1 MKSYLTCEFAEQNF
15 GQTQEPIA
23 YDGNVTIKWL
33 KEAEGIKLQ
42 TGVREYQR
50 EKVASLFWKQCVM
63 KTIIS
68 KGHAK
73 IPQIHIRVVSYE
85 NGVYLYEII
94 DGQQRVTAVIDYLKG
109 NYRLPYDMVIDG
121 CDCSNLLASELLVK
135 FPKLYARIVDYKLSC
150 VWYENLDEEMT
161 SDLFVNILN
170 NVNDMKPQEIRN
182 AVRGFLS
189 SYIRDTARF
198 EKLHKL
204 FTRKM
209 VTGNGGKQ
217 KQTLLYFSSKFSLAG
232 RMEVDEW
239 LSELIYMKF
248 NGYQNGVKPVALTE
262 WVKKVQAVGGDYS
275 TIQKWKKVESKIDE
289 LVEFAFKVI
298 SNVDAN
304 HKEKLTSMLSMI
316 MVLYADSLRD
326 KNYTIRDM
334 KQYTKKFFDVY
345 REWSD
350 VNKKKYLN
358 HTMINGKDQ
367 LQPFDKLFS
376 GKNAK
381 AIKTIVKVL
390 DMEFDADYQSF
401 GLIKIDPR
409 ETFSEADIYR
419 KWEEQG
425 FKCYYTGYD
434 LDENEIAGD
443 HFIPRSWGI
452 EKGGV
457 TEYHNLVVT
466 SETLNKKKNA
476 RHGDEFMRE
485 IKSNLQ
491 TA

>member
-1 MKSYLTCEFAEQNF
+1 MQTYLKCEFAEKNF
-15 GQTQEPIA
+15 GQTHEPIA
-23 YDGNVTIKWL
+23 YDGDVSVKWL
-33 KEAEGIKLQ
+33 REAEGTKLQ

-63 KTIIS
+63 KTVLS

-85 NGVYLYEII
+85 NGLYLYEII
-94 DGQQRVTAVIDYLKG
+94 DGQQRITTILDYIKG
-109 NYRLPYDMVIDG
+109 KFKLPVGMIIDG
-121 CDCSNLLASELLVK
+121 CDCSNLSANELMVRY
-135 FPKLYARIVDYKLSC
+135 PKLYDRINNYRISC
-150 VWYENLDEEMT
+150 VWYENLDDEMT

-182 AVRGFLS
+182 AIRGNLS
-189 SYIRDTARF
+189 THIRDTARF
-198 EKLHKL
+198 EKLHQL
-204 FTRKM
+204 FTRK
-209 VTGNGGKQ
+209 VITNKGGKQ
-217 KQTLLYFSSKFSLAG
+217 KQTLQYFSSKFPLKG

-248 NGYQNGVKPVALTE
+248 NGYQNGVKPALLTA
-262 WVKKVQAVGGDYS
+262 WVKKVQAAGGDYS
-275 TIQKWKKVESKIDE
+275 TIQKWKKVETKINE
-289 LVEFAFKVI
+289 LLDFAYKVI
-298 SNVDAN
+298 SNVETG

-326 KNYTIRDM
+326 KNYSVNDM
-334 KQYTKKFFDVY
+334 KQYTKKFFQVY

-350 VNKKKYLN
+350 LNKKKYSN
-358 HTMINGKDQ
+358 YRMANGSQ
-367 LQPFDKLFS
+367 MEPFNKLFN
-376 GKNAK
+376 GKNAN
-381 AIKTIVKVL
+381 AIKTIVSVL
-390 DMEFDADYQSF
+390 DMELDNDYQSF
-401 GLIKIDPR
+401 GLIKLDPR

-425 FKCYYTGYD
+425 FKCYYTGHD
-434 LDENEIAGD
+434 LDESEIAGD
-443 HFIPRSWGI
+443 HYIPRSWGI

-476 RHGDEFMRE
+476 RHGDDFMKE
-485 IKSNLQ
+485 MKSNLQ
-491 TA
+491 IA

>member
-1 MKSYLTCEFAEQNF
+1 
-15 GQTQEPIA
+15 
-23 YDGNVTIKWL
+23 
-33 KEAEGIKLQ
+33 
-42 TGVREYQR
+42 
-50 EKVASLFWKQCVM
+50 M
-63 KTIIS
+63 KTTLS

-73 IPQIHIRVVSYE
+73 IPQVHIRVVSYQ
-85 NGVYLYEII
+85 NGVFLYEII
-94 DGQQRVTAVIDYLKG
+94 DGQQRITTILDYIKG
-109 NYRLPYDMVIDG
+109 YYKLPMGMVIDG
-121 CDCSNLLASELLVK
+121 CDCSNLSANELLIKYPV
-135 FPKLYARIVDYKLSC
+135 LYNRLIEYRVSC

-170 NVNDMKPQEIRN
+170 NVNDMKPQEMRN
-182 AVRGFLS
+182 AIRGFLS
-189 SYIRDTARF
+189 TYIRNTARF
-198 EKLHKL
+198 ENLHKL
-204 FTRKM
+204 FTRVL
-209 VTGNGGKQ
+209 VTTKGGKQ
-217 KQTLLYFSSKFSLAG
+217 KLTLKYFSSKLSLSG

-248 NGYQNGVKPVALTE
+248 NGYQNGVKPAGLTE
-262 WVKKVQAVGGDYS
+262 WVKKIQAPGGDYS
-275 TIQKWKKVESKIDE
+275 TIQKWKKVETKINE
-289 LVEFAFKVI
+289 LVDFAYKVI
-298 SNVDAN
+298 SNIDIN
-304 HKEKLTSMLSMI
+304 QKEKVTSMLSMI

-326 KNYTIRDM
+326 KNYTIQDM

-345 REWSD
+345 NDWSC

-434 LDENEIAGD
+434 LDESEIAGD
-443 HFIPRSWGI
+443 HYIPRSWGI

-476 RHGDEFMRE
+476 RHGDDFKKEY
-485 IKSNLQ
+485 KSNLE